1 MKSSQAARS
10 KSMEIDRRMRA
21 LAWTGKVLKLL
32 LAIATARV
40 ENSEA
45 KILRGLRRHCLPD
58 QRPEQLFIG
67 IARRY
72 RCSQKRLILVFLIGW
87 FDWYRPPDLHG
98 LLLLRRDRDR
108 FPDRFNRDRFPN
120 L

>member
-1 MKSSQAARS
+1 MESSSCARS
-10 KSMEIDRRMRA
+10 KSMEINRRVRA
-21 LAWTGKVLKLL
+21 LAWTGEILKLL
-32 LAIATARV
+32 LVIATARV

-58 QRPEQLFIG
+58 QRPEQLFIR

-72 RCSQKRLILVFLIGW
+72 RCSQKRLILLLIGW
-87 FDWYRPPDLHG
+87 FDWYRPPDLHRF
-98 LLLLRRDRDR
+98 LLLRRNRDR
-108 FPDRFNRDRFPN
+108 FPDRFNRNRFPN

>member
-1 MKSSQAARS
+1 MKSSQRARGE
-10 KSMEIDRRMRA
+10 SMKIDRGMPA
-21 LAWTGKVLKLL
+21 FAWTGEILKLL

-58 QRPEQLFIG
+58 QRPEQLFIR

-87 FDWYRPPDLHG
+87 FDWYRPPDLHRF
-98 LLLLRRDRDR
+98 LLLRRDW
-108 FPDRFNRDRFPN
+108 NRFPN

>member
-1 MKSSQAARS
+1 MKSSQTARS

-21 LAWTGKVLKLL
+21 LAWTGEILKLL

-40 ENSEA
+40 ENGEA

-58 QRPEQLFIG
+58 QRPEQLFIQ

-72 RCSQKRLILVFLIGW
+72 R
-87 FDWYRPPDLHG
+87 
-98 LLLLRRDRDR
+98 
-108 FPDRFNRDRFPN
+108 
-120 L
+120 

>member
-1 MKSSQAARS
+1 MKSSQRARGE
-10 KSMEIDRRMRA
+10 SMKIDRGMPA
-21 LAWTGKVLKLL
+21 FAWTGEILKLL

-58 QRPEQLFIG
+58 QRPEQLFIQ

-72 RCSQKRLILVFLIGW
+72 RCSQKRLIFVFLIGW
-87 FDWYRPPDLHG
+87 FDWYRPPDLHRF
-98 LLLLRRDRDR
+98 LLRRDRDR
-108 FPDRFNRDRFPN
+108 FPDRFNRNRFPN